1 MSAAPFEHREYDVID
16 PAGMAIDP
24 VAWAQ
29 ENAMVGSHRADAF
42 AAVGVWRWPLL
53 HEPPIPEVLRR
64 WIDEADRIIDFG
76 GAAGPMGYGAIVV
89 DRQAD
94 IRSLD
99 DVEGQVDLIFTAHT
113 LEHVRDLG
121 LALCSFHW
129 KLPIGGRVIVLV
141 PSWQNESLRAEN
153 HIHHAHTFCLSAD
166 TDTEPYWIKL
176 DDLLIEHGFG
186 LHIVA
191 QGHGNILIAG
201 EKLR

>member
-1 MSAAPFEHREYDVID
+1 MNAAPFEHREYDVID
-16 PAGMAIDP
+16 PADMVDDP
-24 VAWAQ
+24 IVWAHDH
-29 ENAMVGSHRADAF
+29 ELVGAHGLYARET
-42 AAVGVWRWPLL
+42 VGAWRWQLL
-53 HEPPIPEVLRR
+53 HEPPILKVLRQ

-89 DRQAD
+89 DRQAE

-121 LALCSFHW
+121 LALCSIHW
-129 KLPIGGRVIVLV
+129 KLPLGGRVIVLV
-141 PSWQNESLRAEN
+141 PSWQNTALRAEN

-166 TDTEPYWIKL
+166 TDAEPGWIKL
-176 DDLLIEHGFG
+176 DELLIEHGFG

-201 EKLR
+201 EKLK